1 MDFSPL
7 NIIKPGD
14 YKDDFPVSTPNKGK
28 IPSWTF
34 AASFQVF
41 LTTCPTGRW
50 KKMSA
55 ENGFERASS

>member
-7 NIIKPGD
+7 TIIKPGED
-14 YKDDFPVSTPNKGK
+14 KDDFTVSTSNKGK

-41 LTTCPTGRW
+41 LTTCTIGHW
-50 KKMSA
+50 KKMST
-55 ENGFERASS
+55 ENGFEHTSS